1 MFVQFV
7 AVLLP
12 EPLDAVVAQSLQSED
27 NPWLIVVYD
36 NTDLPWFPAIP
47 ETLEDEQV
55 NEPVE

>member
-12 EPLDAVVAQSLQSED
+12 EPLDAVVAQSTQSED

-36 NTDLPWFPAIP
+36 NTDLPRFPAIP